1 MDIPSILFGIIF
13 GCLITTAG
21 FVYYFVIK
29 VAKESR
35 IKDPTTSPPKR

>member
-1 MDIPSILFGIIF
+1 MDIPSILFGMIA
-13 GCLITTAG
+13 GSLITAAG

-35 IKDPTTSPPKR
+35 IKDPTTTPSKR